1 MTKDHTRPTSP
12 TKTVRIGG
20 ACAFLGDSI
29 LGPRQLVAVP
39 GMQYLVFDYLAEM
52 TLSAF
57 AHARKQDAQLG
68 YATEF
73 VELTMREIL
82 PHCARLG
89 IKVVANA
96 GGLNPAGC
104 AQALAKLQDEL
115 GTRLKVAYV
124 TGDDCRPLMD
134 SLREAGTPD
143 FYTGAA
149 MPDAIDSANIYL
161 GALPIAHALKMGADI
176 VVTGR
181 VVDSATTLGVL
192 LHEFG
197 WSADDHDALAMG
209 SLAGHI
215 LECGTQATGGVHT
228 DWRDVPDWENIG
240 YPYLDFR
247 GQGDFIVRKP
257 EGTGGRVTRGTVS
270 EQILYEIGDPSRYVL
285 PDVTCNFTQV
295 TVTETG
301 PDEVLVRGARGSAPT
316 DTYKLAASYLAGF
329 RCVAQIAVF
338 GMDAL
343 AKARRNGEALLGRSR
358 AMVMAQGLGDFAKTA
373 VSVIGAEDSY
383 GPHASGSI
391 LREAVARVAV
401 THGKREALE
410 LFSREARV
418 PGVSFAPGTTSGSAL
433 NFNSRPAVEPL
444 YRLYTCLIRKT
455 DVPAPHVVLDGIR
468 QAVPV
473 PGGIAPEKAPGQAI
487 VPVPAPPARGRATG
501 RTVPLALLAYG
512 RSGDKGNT
520 SNIAIIARHPS
531 YLPLLEAALTPAAVK
546 AWLAHLVEGPVARYA
561 VPGMHALNFLLDGA
575 LDGGGPSSLRPDP
588 MGKGMAQQLLEFG
601 IELPEGTEFPMQP
614 ET

>member
-1 MTKDHTRPTSP
+1 MRPHLAPQS
-12 TKTVRIGG
+12 VRIGG

-29 LGPRQLVAVP
+29 LGPRQLVAVQ

-57 AHARKQDAQLG
+57 AHARRQDAQLG

-89 IKVVANA
+89 IKIVANA

-104 AQALAKLQDEL
+104 AKALSRLQDEL
-115 GTRLKVAYV
+115 GTHLKVAYV
-124 TGDDCRPLMD
+124 TGDDCRALTEP
-134 SLREAGTPD
+134 LREAGTPD
-143 FYTGAA
+143 FYTNAA
-149 MPDAIDSANIYL
+149 MPEVIDSANIYL
-161 GALPIAHALKMGADI
+161 GALPIAHALRMGADI

-192 LHEFG
+192 IHELN
-197 WSADDHDALAMG
+197 WSAADHDALAMG

-240 YPYLDFR
+240 YPYVDFR
-247 GQGDFIVRKP
+247 SDGDFTVRKP

-270 EQILYEIGDPSRYVL
+270 EQILYEIGDPSRYLL
-285 PDVTCNFTQV
+285 PDVTCDFTQV

-316 DTYKLAASYLAGF
+316 DTYKLAASYLDGY
-329 RCVAQIAVF
+329 RCVAQVAVF
-338 GMDAL
+338 GIDAL
-343 AKARRNGEALLGRSR
+343 AKARRNGETLLGRSR
-358 AMVMAQGLGDFAKTA
+358 AMVTALGLGDFEKTA

-383 GPHASGSI
+383 GPRACGAK
-391 LREAVARVAV
+391 LREALARVAV
-401 THGKREALE
+401 THKKREALE

-433 NFNSRPAVEPL
+433 NFNGRPIVEPL
-444 YRLYTCLIRKT
+444 YRLYTCLIRKA
-455 DVPAPHVVLDGIR
+455 DVPAPQVVVDGIC
-468 QAVPV
+468 QAVPIPSGV
-473 PGGIAPEKAPGQAI
+473 TQQIAREVTAQAMPPRTELLERINAGGRK
-487 VPVPAPPARGRATG
+487 
-501 RTVPLALLAYG
+501 VPLAQLAYG

-520 SNIAIIARHPS
+520 SNVAVIARHPS
-531 YLPLLEAALTPAAVK
+531 YLPFLEAALTPSAVK
-546 AWLAHLVEGPVARYA
+546 AWLAHLVAGPVVRYF
-561 VPGMHALNFLLDGA
+561 VPGMHALNFLLEDA
-575 LDGGGPSSLRPDP
+575 LDGGGPSSLRADP
-588 MGKGMAQQLLEFG
+588 MGKGMAQQLLEFEIG
-601 IELPEGTEFPMQP
+601 IPEDTKL